1 MFPHPPFPLPLL
13 PACSSRSSP
22 LPISTLLSYLVAAH
36 HRDLLAAELE
46 TTDGLAVELGVEVVG
61 AGVGELLVGIGSI
74 ETGGEERT
82 RGGVLQRR
90 VADGGECE
98 VGVLEAAREG
108 TEVGLEEAEPRLSGS
123 GAVGTGKEEKHGGG
137 GKVCKGNE
145 KVKPRGDGL
154 CTYTLQSSAFTSSP
168 CASERER
175 RDAAPSF
182 TAVLASPTPM
192 T

>member
-1 MFPHPPFPLPLL
+1 M
-13 PACSSRSSP
+13 
-22 LPISTLLSYLVAAH
+22 
-36 HRDLLAAELE
+36 
-46 TTDGLAVELGVEVVG
+46 
-61 AGVGELLVGIGSI
+61 GIGSI

-90 VADGGECE
+90 IADGGECE

-137 GKVCKGNE
+137 GKVCKGTRNE
-145 KVKPRGDGL
+145 KVKPSCRGDGL
-154 CTYTLQSSAFTSSP
+154 YYTLQSSAFTSSP

>member
-61 AGVGELLVGIGSI
+61 AGVGELLVGIRSV
-74 ETGGEERT
+74 EAGGEERT
-82 RGGVLQRR
+82 CGGVLQRR
-90 VADGGECE
+90 FATADGGEGE

-108 TEVGLEEAEPRLSGS
+108 AEVGLEEAEPRLSGK
-123 GAVGTGKEEKHGGG
+123 GAGSAGKRRRREE
-137 GKVCKGNE
+137 CKE
-145 KVKPRGDGL
+145 
-154 CTYTLQSSAFTSSP
+154 TT
-168 CASERER
+168 
-175 RDAAPSF
+175 
-182 TAVLASPTPM
+182 
-192 T
+192 